1 MLRRTWCAFLHLLS
15 QSLCAFVA
23 VQILHPV
30 ASVHRLVSALTTL
43 TDWGDCNSVSS
54 TLIWG
59 GPLNVPSAVQPQQL
73 EDNLSELELM
83 LADSQ
88 VRSDP
93 KLWDTNQTSLK
104 TLHSFLKAYT
114 KRLKKVD
121 VEYLEPQRHTLEF
134 IIRYAP
140 CPEVSFVSS

>member
-1 MLRRTWCAFLHLLS
+1 M
-15 QSLCAFVA
+15 
-23 VQILHPV
+23 
-30 ASVHRLVSALTTL
+30 
-43 TDWGDCNSVSS
+43 SS

-59 GPLNVPSAVQPQQL
+59 STLIMPSAVQPQQL

-114 KRLKKVD
+114 ERLKKVD

-134 IIRYAP
+134 IIRCTP